1 MCYNIHQSR
10 IPDQNS
16 VVLNKLKQKEFMMN
30 AKRMI
35 KKVMLL
41 VVSVLSFSVMA
52 KQIKLDLAMANPVL
66 SANKKHLTY
75 LKVGLTGFE
84 LNKLADRTAVNIAL
98 VIDKSGSM
106 SGEKIE
112 KAKEAAIMA
121 VNRLGKDDIV
131 SIITYDST
139 VNVLVPATKLTDK
152 ELVIQK
158 IRTLEAGG
166 STALFAGVSKGA
178 TEINKFFEKNK
189 VNRIILLSDGQ
200 ANVGPNSPGELGELG
215 LALGKKGISVTTI
228 GLGLGYNEDL
238 MVALAGKSDGN
249 HAFVKDATN
258 LVKIFNLEFN
268 DVLSVI
274 AQEIVVKIK
283 CNNGIRPVKILGRDA
298 EINGQNVITL
308 LNQLYSQQEKYVL
321 LEVEIPPN
329 QVNSIANIATVEL
342 SYANMLTG
350 TNDEL
355 NSKVSVRFSESE
367 KLVEESVDRE
377 VMIEAVSQVAIL
389 NTEKAIR
396 LRDEGKVKEAKKVLG
411 GNVLYLLKNSMKYK
425 SKKLEKAKKSNE
437 LNENNISNDS
447 DWNRN
452 RKGMKK
458 RSHSTQNQQEY

>member
-1 MCYNIHQSR
+1 
-10 IPDQNS
+10 
-16 VVLNKLKQKEFMMN
+16 MMN
-30 AKRMI
+30 TKGRI
-35 KKVMLL
+35 KKVVLL

-52 KQIKLDLAMANPVL
+52 KQIKLDLAMANPIL

-84 LNKLADRTAVNIAL
+84 LNKLSDRTAVNIAL

-106 SGEKIE
+106 SGDKIE

-121 VNRLGKDDIV
+121 INRLGKDDIV

-152 ELVIQK
+152 QSVIQK
-158 IRTLEAGG
+158 IRTLDSGG
-166 STALFAGVSKGA
+166 STALFAGVSKGVG
-178 TEINKFFEKNK
+178 EINKFFDRNK

-200 ANVGPNSPGELGELG
+200 ANIGPKSPGELGELG

-249 HAFVKDATN
+249 HAFVKNATD

-298 EINGQNVITL
+298 EINGQNVITV
-308 LNQLYSQQEKYVL
+308 LNQLYSKQEKYVL

-329 QVNSIANIATVEL
+329 EVNSIAKIATVEL

-355 NSKVSVRFSESE
+355 NSKVAVRFSASE

-377 VMIEAVSQVAIL
+377 VMIEAISQVAIL
-389 NTEKAIR
+389 NTQKAIK
-396 LRDEGKVKEAKKVLG
+396 LRDEGKVKEAKEVLRKNDVYLG
-411 GNVLYLLKNSMKYK
+411 GNVIIYK
-425 SKKLEKAKKSNE
+425 SRKLKAKKETNKYDVD
-437 LNENNISNDS
+437 NISNES
-447 DWNRN
+447 EWNLN
-452 RKGMKK
+452 RKDMKK
-458 RSHSTQNQQEY
+458 RNHKTQNQQRY